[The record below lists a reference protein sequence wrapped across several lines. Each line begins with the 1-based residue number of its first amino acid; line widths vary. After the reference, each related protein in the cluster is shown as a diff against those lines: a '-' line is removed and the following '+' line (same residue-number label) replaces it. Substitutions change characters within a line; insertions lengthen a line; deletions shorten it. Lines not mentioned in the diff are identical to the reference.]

1 MNESERRDFESGGG
15 LAGRIIK
22 RGLKPEWKG
31 PLPGTRMTI
40 RVTFT
45 HHTTFGC
52 RGHSMDPTSFHNL
65 HPASGT
71 YIRRKVEGT
80 GLVISGA
87 GGVSGG

>member
-15 LAGRIIK
+15 LAGRIDK

-45 HHTTFGC
+45 HPTPCGC
-52 RGHSMDPTSFHNL
+52 RGRSMDPTSFHNL

-71 YIRRKVEGT
+71 DVGRKVEGD
-80 GLVISGA
+80 GLAVGGA
-87 GGVSGG
+87 GGISGG